1 MIENV
6 PALVCVNCGEAY
18 FDAETSRRMDR
29 LMASPPA
36 ARKTIEAPVYAFSD

>member
-29 LMASPPA
+29 LIASPPGP
-36 ARKTIEAPVYAFSD
+36 RKTIEVPVYAFSD